1 MLGLLGTSF
10 SPNCPFPFGDRH
22 PPLNTLF
29 IGSSPLIMS
38 NGMSIGSSVFVCV
51 PNAMLYSGEENP
63 FPAIGDAAYCQ
74 RSGGGPSHGHRQYAQ
89 KIWQRSCMWFWRYPC
104 RQTDR
109 LTHTHH
115 NTLQLLPW
123 ASNKASAT
131 EANKKHT
138 IYSIHPLKY

>member
-1 MLGLLGTSF
+1 MNGVRLVGHIF
-10 SPNCPFPFGDRH
+10 FPKLPLPLRGSS

-89 KIWQRSCMWFWRYPC
+89 KIWQRSCMWFWRYLC
-104 RQTDR
+104 GQTDR
-109 LTHTHH
+109 LTDILITILCNCSHGQVIKHQ
-115 NTLQLLPW
+115 LQKQTR
-123 ASNKASAT
+123 NIQYT
-131 EANKKHT
+131 VF
-138 IYSIHPLKY
+138 IH